1 MIHQPDKRHVIL
13 RFNQDDVFNVPQNAI
28 NRFADVR
35 IQVHRIDNLYVLIGR
50 GNFRQRMT
58 NVFKTTTEAFPTM
71 TGHQYHL
78 FIRAQ
83 EWVMLCQFSS

>member
-13 RFNQDDVFNVPQNAI
+13 RFNQDDVFNVTQNAI
-28 NRFADVR
+28 NRFANVR
-35 IQVHRIDNLYVLIGR
+35 IQVHRIDNLYVLISR
-50 GNFRQRMT
+50 SNFRQR
-58 NVFKTTTEAFPTM
+58 VAYAFKTATEAFTTM

-83 EWVMLCQFSS
+83 ERIMLC